1 MAIHFPTAPATYRN
15 IPKTGTTSFR
25 FWARDHIPNSI
36 IMEDPE
42 RPYNMLHLSLDDI
55 KLKWPNYGTTFTFVR
70 NPYDRM
76 VSIFHH
82 VGQDA
87 EERLKERLNG
97 GTKNQYGV
105 KKVELDAIP
114 IETDV
119 RIISVYRKGFDNWI
133 MNIKDNAF
141 DGSLMSLLN
150 QKETQMRWL
159 NHIVPDIV
167 IKIEEV
173 DSKFYMLQDLLQC
186 EIPFP
191 HVNKSQH
198 DDYRNY
204 YTPVTQK
211 IVAEL
216 FKEDFEAFG
225 YDINL

>member
-1 MAIHFPTAPATYRN
+1 MAIHFPNTPATYRN

-25 FWARDHIPNSI
+25 FWARDHIPSSI

-55 KLKWPNYGTTFTFVR
+55 KNKWPDYGTTFTFVR

-133 MNIKDNAF
+133 RNIQDNAF

-173 DSKFYMLQDLLQC
+173 NDKFYLLQDLLQC
-186 EIPFP
+186 GIPFP

-198 DDYRNY
+198 NDYRQY

-216 FKEDFEAFG
+216 FKEDFETFG
-225 YDINL
+225 YNVNL